1 MAFSL
6 YINIYEN
13 IYIFI
18 NINIRWYA
26 VRMICMIAKG
36 IKIWIW
42 VHNNRILKAISNQ
55 DAGTLTIYDDCD
67 NIVLK
72 RTGLSRQQIKTIELI
87 FSAYNLKK
95 IDDHNE
101 PFTYL

>member
-1 MAFSL
+1 MRLIDMS
-6 YINIYEN
+6 
-13 IYIFI
+13 
-18 NINIRWYA
+18 
-26 VRMICMIAKG
+26 VKG

-42 VHNNRILKAISNQ
+42 VQNNRILKAVSNQ
-55 DAGTLTIYDDCD
+55 DAGALTIYDDYD

-72 RTGLSRQQIKTIELI
+72 RTGLSRQQVKTIEFI

-95 IDDHNE
+95 IDENKE